1 MCVFQGRGRCAK
13 ADAAEMKYLVDKCK
27 KQLYYDGEI
36 MEERRGNLENGAFQF
51 RIKGNARNLE

>member
-27 KQLYYDGEI
+27 KQLYYGGEI
-36 MEERRGNLENGAFQF
+36 MERRENLENGTFQF
-51 RIKGNARNLE
+51 